1 MVSRSIR
8 KTFFIVAIFLFEY
21 FDESGLTLLY
31 RGSPGTYFAWVRKY
45 LASFPRTL
53 YGAGPATDWNVIER
67 CGFGNSPATVRS
79 MINPHRKSERARTR
93 HPPYSVW
100 RGTSN

>member
-1 MVSRSIR
+1 MKKNRSP
-8 KTFFIVAIFLFEY
+8 KSHASVP
-21 FDESGLTLLY
+21 LTLLY

-67 CGFGNSPATVRS
+67 CGFGNSPATVRC

-93 HPPYSVW
+93 HSVW
-100 RGTSN
+100 RGTGN